1 MLKEES
7 YMVRVDALVLANY
20 IIKNSKKGLSN
31 LELQKI
37 LYFTELAYIKK
48 FDEHLIE
55 DDFEAWQ
62 YGPVVRSVYCEYRN
76 YGANSIEKPENESLS
91 KRLTKEQLEII
102 DNTII
107 ECNRKSYWELVEMS
121 HRKDGAWFH
130 SFKDNKKEIID
141 KDLIREEAKNES

>member
-1 MLKEES
+1 
-7 YMVRVDALVLANY
+7 MVDTLVLASY

-31 LELQKI
+31 LELQKT

-48 FDEHLIE
+48 FDEHLIA

-91 KRLTKEQLEII
+91 SQLTKEQLEII
-102 DNTII
+102 DSTII
-107 ECNRKSYWELVEMS
+107 ECNSKSYWELVERS
-121 HRKDGAWFH
+121 HREDGAWFH

-141 KDLIREEAKNES
+141 KDLIRKEAKNES